1 MAQTTDRLRR
11 LLTDE
16 IGECCDGDVD
26 RRLDELRALDRAAA
40 TDTAG
45 RDVRALSALGS
56 DTRYRIVRLLVTAGD
71 DLCVC
76 ELAPLF
82 DVSESAI
89 SHALSELTDTGL
101 ITRRKEGKWRYYRS
115 TERAEGLLAALDAT
129 REVSP

>member
-1 MAQTTDRLRR
+1 M
-11 LLTDE
+11 
-16 IGECCDGDVD
+16 
-26 RRLDELRALDRAAA
+26 
-40 TDTAG
+40 
-45 RDVRALSALGS
+45 
-56 DTRYRIVRLLVTAGD
+56 TAGD

>member
-1 MAQTTDRLRR
+1 

-26 RRLDELRALDRAAA
+26 QRLDELRTLDRAAA
-40 TDTAG
+40 TGTAS

>member
-1 MAQTTDRLRR
+1 M
-11 LLTDE
+11 LTDE

-26 RRLDELRALDRAAA
+26 RCLDELRALDRAA
-40 TDTAG
+40 TDTVG

-101 ITRRKEGKWRYYRS
+101 ITRRKEGK
-115 TERAEGLLAALDAT
+115 
-129 REVSP
+129 